1 MGLSRPPEG
10 YAATQHI
17 NSYGYL
23 LSVTHTLKENFPTT
37 NYARLQADRGSRH
50 SIAGEELSLWIKES
64 PTDER
69 TCLGRENNAQRMI
82 YIFTKLWSTKNMNK
96 EETLNKYITVSSH
109 LISSHL
115 FSSSPCPLIHVKADR
130 PPPKKEQTYSRGGHP
145 KITNQ
150 YSVFCIQSTATL
162 KIFEME
168 ENSVFNKYK

>member
-1 MGLSRPPEG
+1 MKSGSVQQEKKTPAPAGMPPCGMLYWSLSDPER
-10 YAATQHI
+10 ASPQHH
-17 NSYGYL
+17 S
-23 LSVTHTLKENFPTT
+23 T
-37 NYARLQADRGSRH
+37 YARLQADRGSRH
-50 SIAGEELSLWIKES
+50 SIAGEELSLLVKES

-150 YSVFCIQSTATL
+150 YSVF
-162 KIFEME
+162 
-168 ENSVFNKYK
+168 VFNRLLL

>member
-1 MGLSRPPEG
+1 MPPRGMLYRSLSDPER
-10 YAATQHI
+10 ASPQHH
-17 NSYGYL
+17 S
-23 LSVTHTLKENFPTT
+23 T
-37 NYARLQADRGSRH
+37 YARLQADRGSRH
-50 SIAGEELSLWIKES
+50 SIAGEELSLLLIKES

-109 LISSHL
+109 LISSLL
-115 FSSSPCPLIHVKADR
+115 FSLSSDTCKSRQATTEKGANLFAWG
-130 PPPKKEQTYSRGGHP
+130 PPQNSE
-145 KITNQ
+145 
-150 YSVFCIQSTATL
+150 SVFSICIQSTATL